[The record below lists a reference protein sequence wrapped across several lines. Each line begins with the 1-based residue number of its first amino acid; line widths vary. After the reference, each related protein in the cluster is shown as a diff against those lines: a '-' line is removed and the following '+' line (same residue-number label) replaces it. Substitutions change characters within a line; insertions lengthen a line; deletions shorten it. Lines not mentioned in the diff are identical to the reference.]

1 MKSYK
6 QIVELLED
14 IEEKHLI
21 LQSFHA
27 GPLDQVDIAKL
38 GQTSYPLL
46 YCEIMGATIDHGV
59 LTYDIELF
67 VADMIL
73 PDLKNRTQVYSDTL
87 QLLHDVLDQF
97 IQSLA
102 TTNTTVDDD
111 YKLELPA
118 TSTPFTAR
126 FDNEL
131 TGWSCSFSL
140 EFSNSNNLCIAP
152 YS

>member
-14 IEEKHLI
+14 IQEKHLI
-21 LQSFHA
+21 LKSFHA

-38 GQTSYPLL
+38 GQTAYPLL
-46 YCEIMGATIDHGV
+46 YCEIMGATIEHGV
-59 LTYDIELF
+59 LTYDLELF

-73 PDLKNRTQVYSDTL
+73 PDLDNRTQVYSDTL
-87 QLLHDVLDQF
+87 QLLHDVLDMF

-102 TTNTTVDDD
+102 NSNTTVDGD

-118 TSTPFTAR
+118 TCTPFTAR

-131 TGWSCSFSL
+131 TGWSGSFSL
-140 EFSNSNNLCIAP
+140 EVSNSNDLCIAP

>member
-1 MKSYK
+1 
-6 QIVELLED
+6 
-14 IEEKHLI
+14 
-21 LQSFHA
+21 
-27 GPLDQVDIAKL
+27 
-38 GQTSYPLL
+38 
-46 YCEIMGATIDHGV
+46 MGATIDHGV

-118 TSTPFTAR
+118 TCTPFTAR

-131 TGWSCSFSL
+131 TGWSGSFSL
-140 EFSNSNNLCIAP
+140 EVSNSNNLCIAP

>member
-38 GQTSYPLL
+38 GQPNYPLL
-46 YCEIMGATIDHGV
+46 YCEIMGVTIDNGT
-59 LTYDIELF
+59 LTYDLELL

-73 PDLKNRTQVYSDTL
+73 PNLTNRTQVYSDTL

-102 TTNTTVDDD
+102 NSNTTVDND
-111 YKLELPA
+111 YKFELPA
-118 TSTPFTAR
+118 SCTPFTAR

-131 TGWSCSFSL
+131 TGWSGSFSI
-140 EFSNSNNLCIAP
+140 EVSNSNDLCIAP
-152 YS
+152 YV

>member
-14 IEEKHLI
+14 IQQKHLI

-46 YCEIMGATIDHGV
+46 YCEIMGATIENGV

-102 TTNTTVDDD
+102 TTNTTVDDG

-118 TSTPFTAR
+118 TCTPFTAR

-131 TGWSCSFSL
+131 TGWSGSFSL
-140 EFSNSNNLCIAP
+140 EVSNSNNLCIAP